1 MKDANYYKQLLEA
14 RLDEQQRLTPGRE
27 AVINRNIMGAWVSAH
42 AALEE
47 PNIPPAIQRKITT
60 LSTAKERQGRILLNL
75 GRPPDDRDS
84 PSMTDPKLKYE
95 LKQIRGTKQAVRS
108 GRSVG

>member
-27 AVINRNIMGAWVSAH
+27 AVINRNIMGAWVAAH

-47 PNIPPAIQRKITT
+47 PNIPPATQKIVTT
-60 LSTAKERQGRILLNL
+60 LSTAKERQGRALLNL
-75 GRPPDDRDS
+75 GRPMDDRDRIV
-84 PSMTDPKLKYE
+84 TDRALKSE
-95 LKQIRGTKQAVRS
+95 LKQIRGTKQAIRL